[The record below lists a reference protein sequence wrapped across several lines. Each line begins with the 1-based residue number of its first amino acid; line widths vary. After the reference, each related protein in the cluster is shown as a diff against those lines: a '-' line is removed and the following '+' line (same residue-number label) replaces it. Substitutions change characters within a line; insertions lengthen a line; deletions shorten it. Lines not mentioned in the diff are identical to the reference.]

1 MANSEKY
8 TSPNNWNQ
16 NTVIIAFLDFLEVGL
31 AFIRFRFC
39 DGTTLTL
46 RVKMKLASL
55 KILMLASLLQ
65 SSCSDQNFAAEENA
79 PAEKKHKTET
89 NKSADSNITAIDAAD
104 PVVVTGTYLSCAG
117 VSSIDPNTSV
127 YGCALQT
134 APNQKTTPPAGH
146 TYDFFALSGG
156 KLYEPI
162 TENEQSPYHV
172 KFYIPNFAARDLTV
186 AAQPRR
192 TSELRPESMPANPQ
206 FISKLHLAPIFDTPE
221 NSKLKINTPIAVLN
235 NLQLGQTIRYTMAS
249 RGAALSNPTCRQSN
263 PLSYPT
269 GSAGQYKVRA
279 IICSKNGVP
288 SLVQELNYTVEA
300 PSKPESPPPS
310 SCSQRKNCLCK
321 S

>member
-1 MANSEKY
+1 
-8 TSPNNWNQ
+8 
-16 NTVIIAFLDFLEVGL
+16 
-31 AFIRFRFC
+31 
-39 DGTTLTL
+39 
-46 RVKMKLASL
+46 MKLASL

-156 KLYEPI
+156 KLYEPV
-162 TENEQSPYHV
+162 TESGQSPYHV
-172 KFYIPNFAARDLTV
+172 KFFIPNFVARDLTV

-206 FISKLHLAPIFDTPE
+206 FILKFHQAPIFDTPE
-221 NSKLKINTPIAVLN
+221 NSKLKIGNSIAIL
-235 NLQLGQTIRYTMAS
+235 NLQPGQTIRYTMAS
-249 RGAALSNPTCRQSN
+249 RTSALSNPSCRQSN

-288 SLVQELNYTVEA
+288 SLVQELNYSVEA